1 LSNPPL
7 EEEDQMRRIVVNVGL
22 TLDGVMQAPARP
34 DEDRRGGFE
43 HGGWAAPYYDSVVAQ
58 KQAEAMARGEGG
70 SLLLGRRTYEDF
82 FAVWPKRTDNPFT
95 DVLNNRQKYVASRT
109 IREPLPWQ
117 NSTLLQGD
125 AAEAVARLKEEPGG
139 DIGVLGSGQLVET
152 LMRHDLV
159 DEYVLSIHPL
169 ILGSGRRLF
178 ADSGTYATLTLVESV
193 TTTTGVVITT
203 YRPAGR

>member
-43 HGGWAAPYYDSVVAQ
+43 HGGWAAPYYDSVLAQ